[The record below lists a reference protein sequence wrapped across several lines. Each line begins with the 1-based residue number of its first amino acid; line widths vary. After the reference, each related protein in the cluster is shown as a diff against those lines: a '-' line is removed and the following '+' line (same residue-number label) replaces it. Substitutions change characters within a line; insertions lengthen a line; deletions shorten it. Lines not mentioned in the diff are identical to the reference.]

1 MFKFQTYSVFLQRET
16 FSNKMSI
23 FIKNLL
29 FRAVIKKKNFF
40 LRFRAPLILFSF
52 VVNLFSFVIH
62 PFSCGLK
69 QFSCV
74 IHIYPS
80 NYSTKQKIEF
90 KHVIF
95 CKQFVVLYLI
105 IDFLS
110 TPIYSLII
118 DLDQKDHYKNFGLNA
133 SKIFQSSLC
142 LQ

>member
-40 LRFRAPLILFSF
+40 RAFSCA
-52 VVNLFSFVIH
+52 VNLFSFVIH

-69 QFSCV
+69 QFSAV
-74 IHIYPS
+74 IHIYPT

-110 TPIYSLII
+110 TQIYSLII
-118 DLDQKDHYKNFGLNA
+118 DLDQKDHYKYFGLNA